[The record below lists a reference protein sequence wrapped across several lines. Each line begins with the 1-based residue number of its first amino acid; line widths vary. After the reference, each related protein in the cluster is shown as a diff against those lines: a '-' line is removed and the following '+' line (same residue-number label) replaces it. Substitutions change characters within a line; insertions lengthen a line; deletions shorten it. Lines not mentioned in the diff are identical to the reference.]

1 MSRLSAVS
9 GTSTAFPKY
18 KAPKVFG
25 TTFQADPGHDF
36 TKHISSR
43 RNGILRGWI
52 TYVNG
57 GVAEYEPIRWR
68 KGTKTEGHFE
78 GPPEGDVTAYSSPV
92 AKDVIFLSAYGCAA
106 SMTGLTVDRDTG
118 LGAKRCSRATLIER
132 HDRSRQPALIT
143 VHNGQIVQV
152 QEIYTPDTRRGIR
165 APWGRA
171 RATSV
176 SGGAH
181 ARAGGGPGANAY
193 AGAGADAHVRAG
205 ARKDAAAGEKRGG
218 RTGSYQGRAGP
229 DGKHL
234 GKISPARRSESIV

>member
-1 MSRLSAVS
+1 MSAVSRLSAVS

-152 QEIYTPDTRRGIR
+152 QEIYTP
-165 APWGRA
+165 
-171 RATSV
+171 
-176 SGGAH
+176 
-181 ARAGGGPGANAY
+181 
-193 AGAGADAHVRAG
+193 
-205 ARKDAAAGEKRGG
+205 
-218 RTGSYQGRAGP
+218 
-229 DGKHL
+229 
-234 GKISPARRSESIV
+234 